1 MMPRLARY
9 IAESRVK
16 FGSNSSTWSLR
27 RRDWFGGSE
36 NKDSG
41 DVRPPGSKEEGTTRP
56 NDRSN
61 LAQQNW
67 DPIKEEQV

>member
-9 IAESRVK
+9 ISESRAK
-16 FGSNSSTWSLR
+16 SGSNSSTRSLR

-41 DVRPPGSKEEGTTRP
+41 DLHHPGSREEAMTGL
-56 NDRSN
+56 NDRSKS
-61 LAQQNW
+61 AQQNW
-67 DPIKEEQV
+67 NPIKEEQA

>member
-1 MMPRLARY
+1 MMPRLARH
-9 IAESRVK
+9 ISESRAK
-16 FGSNSSTWSLR
+16 SGSNSSTRSLR

-41 DVRPPGSKEEGTTRP
+41 NVHHPGSREEETTGMD
-56 NDRSN
+56 DRSE

-67 DPIKEEQV
+67 DPVKQEQA

>member
-16 FGSNSSTWSLR
+16 LRSNSSTWSLR
-27 RRDWFGGSE
+27 RHDWFGGSQ

-41 DVRPPGSKEEGTTRP
+41 NVRPFGSKEERTTGP
-56 NDRSN
+56 NDRSE

-67 DPIKEEQV
+67 DPINEEQV